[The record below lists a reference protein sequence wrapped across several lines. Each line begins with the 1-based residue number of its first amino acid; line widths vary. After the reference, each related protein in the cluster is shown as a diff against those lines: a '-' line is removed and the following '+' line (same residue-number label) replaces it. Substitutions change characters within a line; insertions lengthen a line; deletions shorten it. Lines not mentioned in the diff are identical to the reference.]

1 MRVGSRTLACV
12 LVLGLSTP
20 LPAQAEDGGVPS
32 DAPVATRLPNGSLL
46 INPSAEK
53 RLDVEMQRLQGVERT
68 HKAESWMTVVLISV
82 GIGLV
87 AGAAAG
93 AAVTL
98 AVKSAP
104 AATPPSP

>member
-20 LPAQAEDGGVPS
+20 LHARAEDGGVPS
-32 DAPVATRLPNGSLL
+32 DALVATRLPNGSLL

-53 RLDVEMQRLQGVERT
+53 RLDDEMQRLQSVERT
-68 HKAESWMTVVLISV
+68 HKAESWATVVLISV
-82 GIGLV
+82 GIGLL